1 MQTGEIWFCHGLKTG
16 IFFKFLSW
24 FQVSK
29 ILILFLLMVTNG
41 SIWKVIKLENE
52 LSARLGHDFY
62 EQVKVG
68 DYKRVVLG

>member
-1 MQTGEIWFCHGLKTG
+1 MAQFA
-16 IFFKFLSW
+16 
-24 FQVSK
+24 
-29 ILILFLLMVTNG
+29 
-41 SIWKVIKLENE
+41 KVIKLENE